1 LRNRPLFFL
10 SKIIIYFVF
19 FWRSLPQSVSIS
31 ISIINMSVL
40 FQEIKSRQA
49 EFMKAF
55 NSGDAAG
62 AAALYDPEGYFM
74 PNGIDPVKG
83 RSGICDQVWL
93 SNIQSIAG
101 IEQYYKQDMSEGVK
115 SCQVITEEVNGAG
128 DWAFERG
135 SYHLNGARGPQSGAY
150 LQIWKKVNGNWL
162 IHNDCFNVIKPAKK

>member
-1 LRNRPLFFL
+1 MNFFHDIPL
-10 SKIIIYFVF
+10 S
-19 FWRSLPQSVSIS
+19 
-31 ISIINMSVL
+31 SIILNNLNPVL

-83 RSGICDQVWL
+83 RT
-93 SNIQSIAG
+93 G
-101 IEQYYKQDMSEGVK
+101 IELYYKQDMSEGVK
-115 SCQVITEEVNGAG
+115 SCQIITEEVNGAG

-135 SYHLNGARGPQSGAY
+135 SYHLNGTRGPESGAY
-150 LQIWKKVNGNWL
+150 LQIWKKVNGKWL

>member
-1 LRNRPLFFL
+1 MNFFRDIPL
-10 SKIIIYFVF
+10 S
-19 FWRSLPQSVSIS
+19 
-31 ISIINMSVL
+31 SIILNNLNPVL

-83 RSGICDQVWL
+83 R
-93 SNIQSIAG
+93 AG
-101 IEQYYKQDMSEGVK
+101 IESYYKQDMSEGVK
-115 SCQVITEEVNGAG
+115 SCQIITEEVNGG
-128 DWAFERG
+128 DDWAFERG
-135 SYHLNGARGPQSGAY
+135 SYHLNGTRGPESGAY
-150 LQIWKKVNGNWL
+150 LQIWKKVNGKWL